1 MKLEKTQIIKSVG
14 EAMAELEKSGYQF
27 SATINFGIE
36 MATTMVKQIGDIL
49 VGEYK
54 ETELSEKVCNWLR
67 NNHGKHLCLCGGVG
81 TGKTLMACEIIP
93 ILFNMQFSKIFTC
106 IKAVDLHKC
115 LSVAK
120 FNKFVVID
128 DFGTENDAIEFGQK
142 TNQFNE
148 WIDTLARREC
158 LVIITTNLNAEQIK
172 QRYGLRTY
180 DRIRGLFEVI
190 TTNEKSLRK

>member
-1 MKLEKTQIIKSVG
+1 MKLEETKNIKTIR

-36 MATTMVKQIGDIL
+36 MASTLVKNIGDAL
-49 VGEYK
+49 VGEFK

-67 NNHGKHLCLCGGVG
+67 NNNGKHLCLCGGVG

-93 ILFNMQFSKIFTC
+93 ILFNRQYNKIFTC

-115 LSVAK
+115 LGVAK
-120 FNKFVVID
+120 YNKFVVID
-128 DFGTENDAIEFGQK
+128 DFGTENDAIEYGQK

-148 WIDTLARREC
+148 WLDTLVRREC